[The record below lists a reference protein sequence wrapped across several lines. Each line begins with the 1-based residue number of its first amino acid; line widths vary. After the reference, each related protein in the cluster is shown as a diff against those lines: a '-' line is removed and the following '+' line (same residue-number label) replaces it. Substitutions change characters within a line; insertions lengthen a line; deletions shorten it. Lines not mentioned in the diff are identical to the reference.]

1 MNLELPE
8 LLAVRLMQPPLPG
21 RVAQRRFEPALCYG
35 RHFGPPTMRS
45 RTASVLVLL
54 YPHEG
59 DWRLPLT
66 VRPATL
72 AAHAGQI
79 SLPGGSVEPGET
91 GPQAALRELEEEL
104 GVSGAE
110 IELLGGLSPLYV
122 FVSEFQVMPWVAVAR
137 QRPAWAPSPYEV
149 AELLELPLAH
159 LLDPANQ
166 GRHARRQR
174 GVELSAP
181 HYLFGR
187 HRIWGATSMIL
198 AELVAIVEEIEGRR
212 KQPA

>member
-1 MNLELPE
+1 MNLRLPE
-8 LLAVRLMQPPLPG
+8 LLAARLMQPPLPG
-21 RVAQRRFEPALCYG
+21 REAQRRFEPALCYG
-35 RHFGPPTMRS
+35 RHFGPPTTRA
-45 RTASVLVLL
+45 RAASVLVLL

-72 AAHAGQI
+72 VAHAGQI
-79 SLPGGSVEPGET
+79 SLPGGSVDPGET

-104 GVSGAE
+104 GVSRAE

-122 FVSEFQVMPWVAVAR
+122 FVSEFLVTPWVAVAR
-137 QRPAWAPSPYEV
+137 ERPAWAPSPFEV

-181 HYLFGR
+181 HFLYGR

-198 AELVAIVEEIEGRR
+198 AELAAIIKEMEARG
-212 KQPA
+212 